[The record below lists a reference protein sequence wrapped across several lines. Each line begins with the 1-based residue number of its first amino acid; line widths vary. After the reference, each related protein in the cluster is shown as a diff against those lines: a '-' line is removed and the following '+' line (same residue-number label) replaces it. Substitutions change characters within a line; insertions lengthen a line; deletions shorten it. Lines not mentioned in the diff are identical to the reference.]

1 MIASALAFVTG
12 NWSRIAIYGLVI
24 VGALGAAAGVGYHQ
38 GVKRLWTYQAE
49 QAKEA
54 VKIVVKQG
62 KVTER
67 VVTKYITIRAK
78 AEVVERTVEK
88 EVIRYV
94 DKNPGHCLD
103 PLWRRLH
110 DASTGTVPDP
120 ASGTD
125 DPGGAPTAAEAL
137 ETVTQNNARCIRTA
151 DRLDALQE
159 WVREQQKINEQS
171 PRPNR

>member
-1 MIASALAFVTG
+1 MTALLAFVTG

-67 VVTKYITIRAK
+67 VVTKFITIKAK
-78 AEVVERTVEK
+78 AQIIEKEVER

-94 DKNPGHCLD
+94 DRNPGSCLD
-103 PLWRRLH
+103 PEWRRLH

-125 DPGGAPTAAEAL
+125 GEGGTAPTAAEAL
-137 ETVTQNNARCIRTA
+137 TTATQNNARCIRTA

-159 WVREQQKINEQS
+159 LVREQAAVA
-171 PRPNR
+171 P